1 MNSIN
6 SRTNTVKI
14 KTELGQLKTLGK
26 GPKFFKC
33 IKKGDVDLFL
43 GLGPGPEIAA
53 RLSTNKHA
61 YYIECPEFVQQMGYS
76 WRQKIP
82 ATFSPISISRL
93 DQTFLAQA
101 RIWFYLPGLSFF
113 PGFWTKV
120 LAICRVQ
127 AHSQCAVQAQA
138 CRAVDTSGTLSSS
151 QVFIFGHEYSL
162 LVPDICLGLE
172 ELGFRPQLI
181 PPNISGPELVQVLA
195 QTRPEFFLSINF
207 QGIDPLGQNL
217 ALIER
222 FQIPVAVW
230 CVDNPFHILTR
241 IKGRFWQKL
250 IIFVTDS
257 WFIPHL
263 KKYGGQK
270 VFHLPLATSPAY
282 FYPYEKKSGYL
293 RDKIVFVGRSEF
305 PAKDKFF
312 AASRLEPDLVARA
325 QNLALEGTRP
335 DFDWWLKQLNISLW
349 PGNKVRHVGY
359 NAEVLNLYWRKVCL
373 QALARTGQLVVYGDK
388 NWGNILPANV
398 HLKGEVDYYGP
409 LSHIY
414 TSARYVLN
422 LTSMLLPSGLTQRHF
437 DVWAAGGF
445 LITDYTP
452 GLKLFPRELISK
464 ITFHRPGQIEKVL
477 NELEK
482 QSSLKKDIQSEFY
495 KLILTKHTY
504 KDRLEQILE
513 ILDAGKN

>member
-6 SRTNTVKI
+6 SRRNTVKI

-43 GLGPGPEIAA
+43 GLGPEPEIAA
-53 RLSTNKHA
+53 RLIQNKHA
-61 YYIECPEFVQQMGYS
+61 FYIECPMFTDQMPAS

-82 ATFSPISISRL
+82 ATFSSVSISRL
-93 DQTFLAQA
+93 DQTFLARA
-101 RIWFYLPGLSFF
+101 RVWLYLPGLTFF

-127 AHSQCAVQAQA
+127 AHSQCAVQAQG
-138 CRAVDTSGTLSSS
+138 SG
-151 QVFIFGHEYSL
+151 QVFIFGHEHSL
-162 LVPDICLGLE
+162 LVPDICLGFE

-181 PPNISGPELVQVLA
+181 PPNISGHELVQVLA
-195 QTRPEFFLSINF
+195 QTRPEFLLSINF
-207 QGIDPLGQNL
+207 QGIDPLGENL

-222 FQIPVAVW
+222 FQIPIAVW

-241 IKGRFWQKL
+241 IKGTFWQKL
-250 IIFVTDS
+250 VIFVTDS

-270 VFHLPLATSPAY
+270 VFHLPLATSPTY
-282 FYPYEKKSGYL
+282 FYPYEKKLGYL

-312 AASRLEPDLVARA
+312 AASKLEANLFARA
-325 QNLALEGTRP
+325 QNLALQGTRP

-373 QALARTGQLVVYGDK
+373 QGLARTDGLVVYGDR
-388 NWGNILPANV
+388 NWRNILPANV
-398 HLKGEVDYYGP
+398 HLKEEIDYYGP

-452 GLKLFPRELISK
+452 GLKLFPQELVSN
-464 ITFHRPGQIEKVL
+464 ITFYHPGQIEKVL

-482 QSSLKKDIQSEFY
+482 QSSLKKDVQSEFY